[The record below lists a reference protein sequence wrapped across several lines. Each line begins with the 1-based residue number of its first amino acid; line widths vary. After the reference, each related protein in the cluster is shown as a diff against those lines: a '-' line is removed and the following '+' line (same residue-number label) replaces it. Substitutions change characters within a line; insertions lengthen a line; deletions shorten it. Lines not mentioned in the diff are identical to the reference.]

1 MAKRNPSELLAGAG
15 VLLVAAVFLGYA
27 VANTGRSALSGMTL
41 RARFDRIDGLAVGS
55 EVRLAGV
62 RVGSVSAT
70 RVDPKTYQAIVV
82 MTVDPALKVP
92 RDSSAEV
99 SSEGLVGGKSVA
111 IVPGGDDKFLA
122 DGAEFPI
129 TQSAASLEQ
138 LLGKFIFGVSD
149 LSTNVQRQL
158 DQNKAAPANP
168 APVNPAPVNPAPA
181 NPAPTSPAPPNPSPP
196 SLMPKP

>member
-99 SSEGLVGGKSVA
+99 SSEGLVGGKSIA

-122 DGAEFPI
+122 NGGEFQI

-138 LLGKFIFGVSD
+138 LLGKFIFGVND
-149 LSTNVQRQL
+149 LSAKVERQL
-158 DQNKAAPANP
+158 DQNKPAPAGGSPANP
-168 APVNPAPVNPAPA
+168 SPA
-181 NPAPTSPAPPNPSPP
+181 NPSPAKPSPGGAPP
-196 SLMPKP
+196 SLLPKP